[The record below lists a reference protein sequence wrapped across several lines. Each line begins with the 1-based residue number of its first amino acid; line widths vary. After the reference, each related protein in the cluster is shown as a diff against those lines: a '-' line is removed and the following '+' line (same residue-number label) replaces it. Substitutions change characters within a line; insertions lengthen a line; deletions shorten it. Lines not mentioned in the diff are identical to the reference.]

1 MGCCPPQNAPY
12 IVDET
17 ETYVVVYK
25 PPLMF
30 SAPLDGGMANETLLG
45 WCAERCPAVLEPRG
59 AKALEGGLLHRLD
72 FETQGLVLFAKTQGA
87 LESLRRQ
94 QGAGDFVKEYDALT
108 GPGGASLSGFTG
120 PPGIPPLPGFPPPP
134 AWSAGGREPGPY
146 PGACIESFFRPWGPG
161 RKAVRPVAGPLGPGK
176 KGREIACDRGGY
188 YRTEI
193 IAVKTLPRPGLP
205 EQAPGP
211 RLFRLRIY
219 RGFRHQIRCHLA
231 WIGAPILHDALY
243 GGENT
248 GGGERRPI
256 ALRAALV
263 CFSDPPTGERKTYSL
278 PLTGFPEGLF
288 QNQPVLEQAR

>member
-1 MGCCPPQNAPY
+1 MGCRCCPPQNAPY

-72 FETQGLVLFAKTQGA
+72 FETRGLVLFAKTQEA
-87 LESLRRQ
+87 LESLRGQ
-94 QGAGDFVKEYDALT
+94 QGAGNFVKEYDALT
-108 GPGGASLSGFTG
+108 GPAFPGAGGGASGFNE
-120 PPGIPPLPGFPPPP
+120 PPSIPRLPGFPPPP
-134 AWSAGGREPGPY
+134 GWSAAGREGGPY

-176 KGREIACDRGGY
+176 KGRGIAHDRGGY

-193 IAVKTLPRPGLP
+193 IAVKTLPVPGAT
-205 EQAPGP
+205 EKTPGP

-243 GGENT
+243 GGENA
-248 GGGERRPI
+248 GGGGRRPI

-263 CFSDPPTGERKTYSL
+263 CFSDPLTGERKTYSL
-278 PLTGFPEGLF
+278 PFTDP
-288 QNQPVLEQAR
+288 P